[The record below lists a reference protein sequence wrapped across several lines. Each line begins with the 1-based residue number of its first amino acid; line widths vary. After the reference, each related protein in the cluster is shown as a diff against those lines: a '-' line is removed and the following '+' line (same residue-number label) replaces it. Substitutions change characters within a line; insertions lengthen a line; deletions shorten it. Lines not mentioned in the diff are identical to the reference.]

1 MASMFPKPQIS
12 GGMSDRM
19 SAIRGLMGGNPE
31 AFAMQALRTNQ
42 GFADFVQRNQ
52 GKSIGQIASEN
63 GVDINLVRNIMTQ
76 LNIT

>member
-1 MASMFPKPQIS
+1 MFPKPQIS

-42 GFADFVQRNQ
+42 RFADFVHRNQ
-52 GKSIGQIASEN
+52 GKSIGQVLSEE
-63 GVDINLVRNIMTQ
+63 NIDPNAFSGSMG
-76 LNIT
+76 N